1 MVNFNKRPFCFPAST
16 LLLKKETLIMELGKH
31 IEKIC
36 KTTTFVF
43 SFYSRIADRTEQRVN
58 VVFMKDSWN
67 HKGVIL
73 PEGVVSKILV
83 LNFHVF
89 RICNF
94 QQLNCGS
101 WPAFCTSQMTS
112 LVQGLFMHLR
122 LKKHVCLYNMER
134 QINLALIHSTLL
146 E

>member
-43 SFYSRIADRTEQRVN
+43 SFYSRIADRTKQRVN

-89 RICNF
+89 RISIFSSKTAEVDPLSAPHKWLLWCKGC
-94 QQLNCGS
+94 LCIYDLRS
-101 WPAFCTSQMTS
+101 TSA
-112 LVQGLFMHLR
+112 
-122 LKKHVCLYNMER
+122 CMEC